1 MGLKFLCHLCQQ
13 PIHIKDSFAGKRGK
27 CPHCGGS
34 IRIPADGESHSLP
47 ITVKPTTTLS
57 ETSAASYAAIA
68 LPAAEVAAKP
78 ASFELQPTAANAD
91 SATINS
97 NAIANANKM
106 PQVIAEAPNAAWYVR
121 PPSGGQYGPA
131 VGAVFWDWLNEKRV
145 GENSLVWREGW
156 GTWQPAKEAFP
167 EFFKTTPNTTPVPK
181 VALSTPVA
189 VAPVP
194 VAPSAIRNPDKPT
207 PANSGSNS
215 ALPLDP
221 TMETRR
227 TVQVRRRRSHSQN
240 LVLLVSLSLVALVLI
255 IALVAVLVMQNR
267 R

>member
-27 CPHCGGS
+27 CPHCGSS

-47 ITVKPTTTLS
+47 ITAKSTSTLS
-57 ETSAASYAAIA
+57 ETSAASSAAAA

-106 PQVIAEAPNAAWYVR
+106 PQVIAEALNAAWYVR

-156 GTWQPAKEAFP
+156 AAWQPAKEAFP
-167 EFFKTTPNTTPVPK
+167 EFFKSAPVPPK
-181 VALSTPVA
+181 VAPLPLAATVPNPVRSSDG
-189 VAPVP
+189 
-194 VAPSAIRNPDKPT
+194 APSPK
-207 PANSGSNS
+207 SGSNS

-240 LVLLVSLSLVALVLI
+240 LVILVSLSLVALVLI
-255 IALVAVLVMQNR
+255 VALAAVLVLQSGS
-267 R
+267 

>member
-34 IRIPADGESHSLP
+34 IRIPAEGESHSLP
-47 ITVKPTTTLS
+47 ITIKP
-57 ETSAASYAAIA
+57 
-68 LPAAEVAAKP
+68 VATN
-78 ASFELQPTAANAD
+78 SPTAAVSSEAAITPAVDTADKSSSQGIQPAAPNSD
-91 SATINS
+91 SASVSS
-97 NAIANANKM
+97 NPSANANNM
-106 PQVIAEAPNAAWYVR
+106 PVVIAEAPNAAWYVR

-145 GENSLVWREGW
+145 GESSLVWREGW

-167 EFFKTTPNTTPVPK
+167 EFFKSSPATAIPPK
-181 VALSTPVA
+181 V
-189 VAPVP
+189 
-194 VAPSAIRNPDKPT
+194 PT
-207 PANSGSNS
+207 PSPAANIPNPARIADGPTPTNSGSNT

-240 LVLLVSLSLVALVLI
+240 LVILVSLSLVALVLI
-255 IALVAVLVMQNR
+255 VALVVVLVMQNGS
-267 R
+267 